1 MPNRNSRLFRELTR
15 DELAVVVRRHFGTT
29 DFTARLMDGG
39 LFNTTYLL
47 SLSDGRR
54 YVLRVGPVNRQLL
67 LPFEARLFE
76 SETAVYRLCHERRI
90 PVPCVT
96 ESVLPNDHADE
107 NSLDC
112 RGYMITEYIDSL
124 PMTSE
129 LISPDEKPALRREL
143 GEITARFNSIE
154 GTRFGRVCDVVGTAD
169 GGYTSWSGWLESEF
183 KSVCDAIR
191 PYKVFSENELDS
203 FISLPEKYRQLL
215 DEVTT
220 PRLIHADL
228 WEGNVLI
235 TPDKKHIAAII
246 DADRALFGDVGFEL
260 AGGWNDSP
268 EFYSGWGEPP
278 SGPDYDTRRLIYLA
292 LYRLTD
298 TYVYF
303 AEYADPDSGS
313 RTRGKVLAA
322 VERLSCNCID

>member
-15 DELAVVVRRHFGTT
+15 GELAAAVRRHFGAV

-54 YVLRVGPVNRQLL
+54 YVLRSGPVNRQLL
-67 LPFEARLFE
+67 LPFELRLFL
-76 SETAVYRLCHERRI
+76 SETAVYRLCHERGI
-90 PVPCVT
+90 PVPVVT
-96 ESVLPNDHADE
+96 VSVLPDDRADD

-129 LISPDEKPALRREL
+129 LISPDEKSVLRREL

-154 GTRFGRVCDVVGTAD
+154 GARFGRVCDVLGASGA
-169 GGYTSWSGWLESEF
+169 GGGSGFARWSDWLESEF
-183 KSVCDAIR
+183 SEVCNAIR
-191 PYKVFSENELDS
+191 PYEVFSETELDCVLN
-203 FISLPEKYRQLL
+203 LPEKYRGLL

-220 PRLIHADL
+220 PRLVHADL
-228 WEGNVLI
+228 WEGNVLV

-260 AGGWNDSP
+260 AGGWNDTP

-278 SGPDYDTRRLIYLA
+278 SGIDYETRRLIYLA
-292 LYRLTD
+292 LYRLID

-303 AEYADPDSGS
+303 AEYADPESGTQ
-313 RTRGKVLAA
+313 TRNKALDAIG
-322 VERLSCNCID
+322 RLG

>member
-15 DELAVVVRRHFGTT
+15 GELAAAVRRHFGAV

-47 SLSDGRR
+47 SLSDGLR
-54 YVLRVGPVNRQLL
+54 YVLRSGPVNRQLL
-67 LPFEARLFE
+67 LPFELRLFL
-76 SETAVYRLCHERRI
+76 SETAVYKLCHERGI
-90 PVPCVT
+90 PVPNVV
-96 ESVLPNDHADE
+96 ELVLPDDRAD
-107 NSLDC
+107 SSIDC

-129 LISPDEKPALRREL
+129 LISPDEKSALRREL

-154 GTRFGRVCDVVGTAD
+154 GTRFGRVCDVSGTAD
-169 GGYTSWSGWLESEF
+169 GGYTRWSDWLESEF
-183 KSVCDAIR
+183 SEVCNAIR
-191 PYKVFSENELDS
+191 PYEVFSERELDG
-203 FISLPEKYRQLL
+203 FMRLPEKYRGLL

-220 PRLIHADL
+220 PRLVHADL
-228 WEGNVLI
+228 WEGNVLV

-260 AGGWNDSP
+260 AGGWNDSA

-278 SGPDYDTRRLIYLA
+278 SGRDYETRRLIYLA

-303 AEYADPDSGS
+303 AEYADPESGS
-313 RTRGKVLAA
+313 RTRNKALAA
-322 VERLSCNCID
+322 VGRLG

>member
-15 DELAVVVRRHFGTT
+15 GEVASVVRRHFGAV
-29 DFTARLMDGG
+29 DFTACLMDGG

-54 YVLRVGPVNRQLL
+54 YVLRSGPVNRQLL
-67 LPFEARLFE
+67 LPFELRLFL
-76 SETAVYRLCHERRI
+76 SETAVYKLCHERGI
-90 PVPCVT
+90 PVPNVV
-96 ESVLPNDHADE
+96 ELVLPDDRADD

-129 LISPDEKPALRREL
+129 LISPDEKSALRREL

-154 GTRFGRVCDVVGTAD
+154 GARFGRVCDVLGTSDA
-169 GGYTSWSGWLESEF
+169 GGGSGFARWSDWLESEF
-183 KSVCDAIR
+183 AAACDAIR
-191 PYKVFSENELDS
+191 PYKVFSERELDG
-203 FISLPEKYRQLL
+203 FMRLPEKYRGLL
-215 DEVTT
+215 DEVMT

-228 WEGNVLI
+228 WEGNVLV

-260 AGGWNDSP
+260 AGGWNDTP
-268 EFYSGWGEPP
+268 EFYSGWGMPP
-278 SGPDYDTRRLIYLA
+278 SGRDYETRRLIYLA

-303 AEYADPDSGS
+303 AEYADPESGS
-313 RTRGKVLAA
+313 RTRDKVRAA
-322 VERLSCNCID
+322 VGRLG

>member
-15 DELAVVVRRHFGTT
+15 GELAAAVRRHFGAV
-29 DFTARLMDGG
+29 DFTACLMDGG

-54 YVLRVGPVNRQLL
+54 YVLRSGPVNRQLL
-67 LPFEARLFE
+67 LPFELRLFL
-76 SETAVYRLCHERRI
+76 SETAVYKLCHERGI
-90 PVPCVT
+90 PVPNVV
-96 ESVLPNDHADE
+96 ELVLPDDRAD
-107 NSLDC
+107 SSIDC

-129 LISPDEKPALRREL
+129 LISPDEKSALRREL

-154 GTRFGRVCDVVGTAD
+154 GTRFGRVCDVSGTAD
-169 GGYTSWSGWLESEF
+169 GGYTRWSDWLESEF
-183 KSVCDAIR
+183 SEVCNAIR
-191 PYKVFSENELDS
+191 PYEVFSERELDG
-203 FISLPEKYRQLL
+203 FMRLPEKYRGLL

-220 PRLIHADL
+220 PRLVHADL
-228 WEGNVLI
+228 WEGNVLV
-235 TPDKKHIAAII
+235 TPDRKHIAAII

-260 AGGWNDSP
+260 AGGWNDSA

-278 SGPDYDTRRLIYLA
+278 FGRDYEARRLIYLA

-303 AEYADPDSGS
+303 AEYADPESGS
-313 RTRGKVLAA
+313 RTRNKALAA
-322 VERLSCNCID
+322 VGRLG